1 MKIFKHLIGCD
12 ACGCGSLIGSVVA
25 SAVWWDKNYK
35 IKGLNDSKKLSF
47 KQREEIFKRI
57 ENLKITFAIG
67 QASVVEIEELNI
79 YNAERL
85 AMKRAIDKVI
95 EKKGIPDCVL
105 IDGKGH
111 IEKLQAPQK
120 WIVKGDAKISAIMAA
135 SVVAKVLRDRYVK
148 SLVDKNPE
156 YEVYGWETNIGY
168 GTKAHLEAIRKYGI
182 TPYHRKTFEPI
193 KSWLKQGVIKDV
205 GR

>member
-1 MKIFKHLIGCD
+1 MRIFKIVIGCD
-12 ACGCGSLIGSVVA
+12 ACGCGSLIDSVVA
-25 SAVWWDKNYK
+25 SAVWWDKNYN

-47 KQREEIFKRI
+47 KQREEVFKRI

-67 QASVVEIEELNI
+67 CASATEIEELNI

-111 IEKLQAPQK
+111 IEKLQASQK
-120 WIVKGDAKISAIMAA
+120 WIVKGDAKISAIMVA
-135 SVVAKVLRDRYVK
+135 SVVAKVLRDRYIKKVI
-148 SLVDKNPE
+148 VENPQ
-156 YEVYGWETNIGY
+156 YEVYKWSTNIGY
-168 GTKAHLEAIRKYGI
+168 GTKQHLEAIKKYGI
-182 TPYHRKTFEPI
+182 TPLHRRTFEPI
-193 KSWLKQGVIKDV
+193 KSWLQKGVINGV
-205 GR
+205 ER